1 MNIQALTIDPSI
13 DDINSW
19 AIKKVRGRLMI
30 KPKPEEIISPEEEAF
45 ANSVYLQVE
54 LKYIWVAD
62 GANKECQIA
71 MSWAPYYYPL
81 DSTTPREYNFSD
93 TKFHKVFKD
102 INGGFTIENI
112 ATDNASIINL
122 NSHTIERVNPQ
133 YFKLVD
139 TEWKSDPTFSFIY
152 NTEEDGITY
161 SISIPKWTIPRPSK
175 YDNNLVFNKDGLE
188 DFINQI
194 HEYPKTV
201 FGIET
206 LNSTETE
213 KDNIGFGNVPVQIH
227 GKWYGVP
234 VQGLTGSGSG
244 SGGNISS
251 VDMIASYA
259 TYDASEVN
267 NDPKIAISDK
277 YVKKAGDTMT
287 GLLRMGQPDDHG
299 YSIIVQDQQENPA
312 RSFSL
317 NFSTSVPTRYGLYD
331 DTNKRWILYSDNTQE
346 NGQPI
351 NPPIF
356 NGKANELTIA
366 RQLAVDLSNTS
377 TETTF
382 NGSANVTNIK
392 VSGTLPIANGGTGFN
407 GSTIASVNDIPG
419 ATAAYMNLQQYLTHI
434 HGGQGYYNP
443 SDDDCLIGLRGKAR
457 DTVSYSDTN
466 GTLHTVAEI
475 NDNLIFDLG
484 AYGMQL
490 FDTTKQTALWAID
503 FKDNIGK
510 NTSHTYVQRSGDT
523 MTDQLTISE
532 LNGSSWYNGR
542 DSAFIRRTESNGAYL
557 PIWSCKSLNG
567 EWTCG
572 TYKSRDQGDNN
583 LYWTYIPDDHYEI
596 HDNDSSSQMRINDQG
611 HLTAVRVYN
620 AVFNDYAECRTTIDL
635 TPGHVVVDQDDG
647 SLACSTTRLQP
658 GAQVISDTYGHCM
671 GETETAKTP
680 LAVAGRVLVYT
691 YQPRE
696 NYHAGM
702 AVCSAPNGTVDI
714 MTREEIRDYPDCI
727 IGIVSEIPQYKTWGS
742 DNVEVNG
749 RIWIKVK

>member
-1 MNIQALTIDPSI
+1 MDIQALTGSSI
-13 DDINSW
+13 DTNSW

-30 KPKPEEIISPEEEAF
+30 EPKPKEIVSPEEEAF

-54 LKYIWVAD
+54 LKYIWVVD

-81 DSTTPREYNFSD
+81 DSTTPREYTEDKPEFSD
-93 TKFHKVFKD
+93 TKFHKIFKD
-102 INGGFTIENI
+102 INSGFTIENI
-112 ATDNASIINL
+112 AADNSSIINL
-122 NSHTIERVNPQ
+122 NSHTIGRVDFQ
-133 YFKLVD
+133 YFKLID
-139 TEWKSDPTFSFIY
+139 TEWKSDPTFSFTY

-161 SISIPKWTIPRPSK
+161 SISIPKWTILRPSK

-287 GLLRMGQPDDHG
+287 GSLIINATAQDGKEKLFWEVSNPASTDSPLRRVWSG
-299 YSIIVQDQQENPA
+299 YSSDAPTTWHLWDDSVGSAIIKSVRDGTTIEN
-312 RSFSL
+312 
-317 NFSTSVPTRYGLYD
+317 
-331 DTNKRWILYSDNTQE
+331 
-346 NGQPI
+346 
-351 NPPIF
+351 
-356 NGKANELTIA
+356 
-366 RQLAVDLSNTS
+366 
-377 TETTF
+377 TF
-382 NGSANVTNIK
+382 NGNASSATALLNECKFLVNLEKEQESAFNGTEDVKNIGVT
-392 VSGTLPIANGGTGFN
+392 GTLPIAHGGTGTTSRAGIMDALFPRQFTVDGTGTTHEKN
-407 GSTIASVNDIPG
+407 NLPVSNINAIFVS
-419 ATAAYMNLQQYLTHI
+419 TAAYPNEEEYDNSTTQGVGWVDIPTFQKKLGLTDTSD
-434 HGGQGYYNP
+434 N
-443 SDDDCLIGLRGKAR
+443 SDDHQWVK
-457 DTVSYSDTN
+457 
-466 GTLHTVAEI
+466 
-475 NDNLIFDLG
+475 
-484 AYGMQL
+484 
-490 FDTTKQTALWAID
+490 
-503 FKDNIGK
+503 
-510 NTSHTYVQRSGDT
+510 RSGDT
-523 MTDQLTISE
+523 MTNQLTASKDCF
-532 LNGSSWYNGR
+532 NKSDGSSWILGR
-542 DSAFIRRTESNGAYL
+542 DNALVRRPESDGSYL
-557 PIWSCKSLNG
+557 PIWSCKSKDG

-572 TYKSRDQGDNN
+572 TYDKGADKTGRHND
-583 LYWTYIPDDHYEI
+583 LYWTYNTDESYEI
-596 HDNDSSSQMRINDQG
+596 KKNDANVQMIITDAG
-611 HLTAVRVYN
+611 YLTAVRVYN

-647 SLACSTTRLQP
+647 SLACSSARLQP

-671 GETETAKTP
+671 GETDTAKTP

-727 IGIVSEIPQYKTWGS
+727 IGIVSEIPQYETWGS
-742 DNVEVNG
+742 NNVEVNG